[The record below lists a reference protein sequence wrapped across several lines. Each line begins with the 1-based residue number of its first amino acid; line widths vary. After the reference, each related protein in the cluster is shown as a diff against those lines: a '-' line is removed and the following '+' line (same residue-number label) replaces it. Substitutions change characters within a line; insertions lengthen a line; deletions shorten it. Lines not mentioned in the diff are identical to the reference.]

1 MIAEAEKHILLK
13 LDHIGKKYG
22 SNQIL
27 DKVSFEVY
35 PSQIVALIGDNGA
48 GKSTLVKIITG
59 YIQPDAG
66 SIYWNNQRIRFNHF
80 NAPRQARCL
89 GIQAVYQHL
98 ALVDELSL
106 WRNFFLGNELIK
118 HYGPFR
124 RLDIK
129 RMQQLTQESLA
140 NFKLLRQLNP
150 CTPVKTLSGGERQ
163 ILAICRAK
171 YFNAKL
177 LILDEPTS
185 ALSPQQ
191 AYEVIENIKRI
202 AATGMA
208 IIFITHRME
217 HVAETADRI
226 IQLAHGSLVINKHNN
241 QRIYL

>member
-1 MIAEAEKHILLK
+1 MIAEAQKHILLK

-27 DKVSFEVY
+27 NKVSFELY
-35 PSQIVALIGDNGA
+35 PGQIIALIGDNGA

-59 YIQPDAG
+59 YTQPDAG
-66 SIYWNNQRIRFNHF
+66 SIYWNGQRIRFNQF
-80 NAPRQARCL
+80 NAPRQARSL

-106 WRNFFLGNELIK
+106 WRNFFLGNELVK

-129 RMQQLTQESLA
+129 RMQQLTQESLED
-140 NFKLLRQLNP
+140 FKLLRQLNP

-171 YFNAKL
+171 HFNAKL

-226 IQLAHGSLVINKHNN
+226 VQLAHGSLVINEHNH